1 MEPHTRSPRSY
12 LYVPGDRAD
21 RLERALDRGADALI
35 LDLEDSVA
43 AQNKATARELTGRWL
58 LEHAASA
65 PSVWVRVNAASVEA
79 DLASFTVAPAGV
91 MVPGAEP
98 ALLHD
103 VDSLLTSREHAWGVP
118 EASVPIIP
126 LIETARGLL
135 AAVELAGTR
144 RAVRLAI
151 GRADLAAELGLG
163 IDPEGPEFRSILL
176 NIVIAS
182 AAAGISAPLAPTSTD
197 FRNLDALRSST
208 AQLMR
213 LGYRSRTAVHP
224 AQLAIINE
232 VFTPAADDLERARA
246 LVEAFERSERAG
258 SGVTTDDRGRMVDV
272 AVVRAARELLL
283 RAGEDPGRLD
293 HRP

>member
-1 MEPHTRSPRSY
+1 
-12 LYVPGDRAD
+12 
-21 RLERALDRGADALI
+21 LERGADALI

-43 AQNKATARELTGRWL
+43 TQNKATARELVGRWL
-58 LEHAASA
+58 LEHPGST
-65 PSVWVRVNAASVEA
+65 PSVWVRVNAATVEA
-79 DLASFTVAPAGV
+79 DIASFTVAPAGV

-103 VDSLLTSREHAWGVP
+103 VDALLTARERAWGAP
-118 EASVPIIP
+118 EASIQVIP

-176 NIVIAS
+176 DIVIAS

-197 FRNLDALRSST
+197 FRDLAALRSST
-208 AQLMR
+208 DQLMR
-213 LGYRSRTAVHP
+213 LGYRGRTAVHP
-224 AQLAIINE
+224 AQLAVINE
-232 VFTPAADDLERARA
+232 VFTPSADEIERARA
-246 LVEAFERSERAG
+246 LVEAFERSEQAG

-283 RAGEDPGRLD
+283 RAGDDPR
-293 HRP
+293 